1 MKTMTASTVKFVQA
15 ARKAGLDMREASER
29 LDAAVG
35 SRDALRKWRAWVRD
49 QILKS
54 GRKAGLALGH

>member
-1 MKTMTASTVKFVQA
+1 MKTASSTVKLIQA
-15 ARKAGLDMREASER
+15 ARKAGLDMREVSER

-35 SRDALRKWRAWVRD
+35 SRDALREWRAWVRN

-54 GRKAGLALGH
+54 GRKAELALGH